1 MERIMGATITTHA
14 RHTMYILVYRNSS
27 CALITFIASC
37 GDYKQLI
44 NPLRNEYKCK

>member
-1 MERIMGATITTHA
+1 MLLVYAYILVFPYMERIMGATITTHA

-37 GDYKQLI
+37 GD
-44 NPLRNEYKCK
+44 